1 MKNTL
6 YRVAFCFI
14 FLFSSS
20 LVLSQNGSKE
30 LKDAYDFDYIYKLK
44 MTNKKDD
51 IQFDYYLKKDAGY
64 FGFDISEM
72 TKGQEGMKM
81 FTIMDNDSGTTGM
94 FMDMMGKKIVQ
105 KSKIKLSDFDSD
117 KNAPDYT
124 LTEIGSKTILGYNC
138 QGFIMETKDSKITV
152 YITDEAPVSF
162 SKMWDN
168 SKTKMPKGFNPVW
181 MEKYA
186 ENGLM
191 MEMQYIDKKKSKN
204 NMTMLCVGLEKTDFS
219 IQASD
224 YGSMLGALGN

>member
-1 MKNTL
+1 MKNSVF
-6 YRVAFCFI
+6 RVGLCLL
-14 FLFSSS
+14 FLCSST

-44 MTNKKDD
+44 MTNKKDH

-64 FGFDISEM
+64 FGFDISEI

-81 FTIMDNDSGTTGM
+81 FTVMDNDSGTTGM
-94 FMDMMGKKIVQ
+94 FMEMMGKKMVQ

-117 KNAPDYT
+117 KNDSDFT
-124 LTEIGSKTILGYNC
+124 FTQIGSKTILGYKC
-138 QGFIMETKDSKITV
+138 DGFIMENKDSHITV
-152 YITDEAPVSF
+152 YITNEAPVSF

-168 SKTKMPKGFNPVW
+168 SKTKMPKGFDASW
-181 MEKYA
+181 MKKYG

-191 MEMQYIDKKKSKN
+191 MEMKFVDKKKNKN
-204 NMTMLCVGLEKTDFS
+204 NTTMECVGLEKTNFS

-224 YGSMLGALGN
+224 YGSMLSAFGK